1 MNLSRIFIHRPVAT
15 SILVAAIVI
24 FGLISFYSLPVN
36 DLPNVDFPTIQVTAE
51 LPGANPEIMASTV
64 ATPLER
70 QFSQISGVDTMNSV
84 NTTGRT
90 RITLQFSLDRDIDA
104 AAQDVQTAMSQAMR
118 RLPDGID
125 APTLRKVNPADS
137 PILFLAL
144 TAKTLPMQALDE
156 FADSHIAQRLS
167 TVSGVAQVVVF
178 GSQKY
183 AVRVFLD
190 PDAMAKRGL
199 GLDKVVSAIQNAN
212 SNLPSG
218 VLQGTARNFTVKSSG
233 KLERAASFNELI
245 VAYQGG
251 MPVRL
256 ADVGRAEDSIENV
269 KIKSWLND
277 DRAIILAVYRQPG
290 ANTVQTVSKIRAL
303 FPAIEREAPPG
314 VKISVVNDRAEF
326 IQSSINEVEFHL
338 LLSVV
343 LVVLVIL
350 VFLRN
355 ARSTLITA
363 LILPT
368 SVIGTFGAM
377 YLLGFSLNN
386 LSLMAVILAVGFV
399 VDDAIVVLEN
409 ITRHMEMGKDRMRAA
424 LEGAQEIGFTVLSM
438 TLSLAAVFI
447 PILFMQGILGRLF
460 REFAVTVGVA
470 VLVSGVVALSMTP
483 MLCSRMLKP
492 ELEHGKSHGRAYL
505 LFERAFDA
513 MRDFYGRTLR
523 WSMGHRGLMLALSG
537 VILVAMFLPQYGL
550 YALVPQGFIPRQDT
564 GVFFGNTRAPEG
576 IAFAELERRQQAVA
590 AIIAK
595 HPDVEAVMSTAGQ
608 GVGGVTGDNLG
619 RVVVRLKAKSERKL
633 NADQIIQEL
642 RRSFSSGAQGL
653 RVFMNNPPAIN
664 IGGLISTSDYQM
676 VLQGTDLK
684 TLYGPAQDLEA
695 RLRESRIVQDVSTS
709 LELRNPEIQI
719 SILRD
724 RAATLGVSPQQI
736 ESALYNAYG
745 GRRISTLYGAADQ
758 YDVLLELD
766 KRFQRDANA
775 LRSLHVQSSG
785 GQMVPINAVADVRI
799 GVGPVSVQHYGQ
811 LPSVVLSFNL
821 APGVSVGDAVSQVQE
836 LANGMLPSGV
846 NATFA
851 GSAKAF
857 EDAFRTLPLLLLV
870 TILVIYMVLA
880 ILYEHYGHPLVILTA
895 LPFAGFGA
903 LLMLLIAGQELN
915 VFSFVGIIL
924 LVGLVKKNGI
934 MMVDFALQLQR
945 EQGLPPAEAIVQAS
959 IIRFRPIMM
968 TTMAAI
974 FATLPLAFG
983 TGTGS
988 EMRQPLGIAVVGGL
1002 IFSQMLTLYVTP
1014 TFYVSMERGLQ
1025 FLRERRARRAPAV
1038 QNL

>member
-15 SILVAAIVI
+15 SMLVAAIVI
-24 FGLISFYSLPVN
+24 FGLIAFRSLPVN

-90 RITLQFSLDRDIDA
+90 RITLQFSLSRDIDA
-104 AAQDVQTAMSQAMR
+104 AAQDVQTAISQAMR
-118 RLPDGID
+118 RLPDD
-125 APTLRKVNPADS
+125 LDPPTLRKVNPADS

-144 TAKTLPMQALDE
+144 TAATLPMQALDE
-156 FADSHIAQRLS
+156 FADTNIAQRLS
-167 TVSGVAQVVVF
+167 TVTGVAQVVVF

-183 AVRVFLD
+183 AVRVYLD

-199 GLDKVVSAIQNAN
+199 GLDKVVSAIQSAN
-212 SNLPSG
+212 SNLPAG
-218 VLQGTARNFTVKSSG
+218 VLQGSARSFTVKSSG
-233 KLERAASFNELI
+233 KLERAKNFNELI
-245 VAYQGG
+245 VAYQNG

-256 ADVGRAEDSIENV
+256 ADVGRAEDSIENM
-269 KIKSWLND
+269 KIKSWLNG

-290 ANTVQTVSKIRAL
+290 ANTVETVRSIRAL

-314 VKISVVNDRAEF
+314 VKINVVNDRAEF

-338 LLSVV
+338 LLSVA

-377 YLLGFSLNN
+377 YILGFSLNN

-438 TLSLAAVFI
+438 TVSLAAVFI

-460 REFAVTVGVA
+460 REFAVTVGMA
-470 VLVSGVVALSMTP
+470 VLISGVVALSMTP
-483 MLCSRMLKP
+483 MLCSLMLKP
-492 ELEHGKSHGRAYL
+492 THGHGRAYL
-505 LFERAFDA
+505 FFERMFDA
-513 MRDFYGRTLR
+513 MRDFYGSTLR
-523 WSMGHRGLMLALSG
+523 WSMRHRGFMLLLSAG
-537 VILVAMFLPQYGL
+537 ILVIMFLPQYGL
-550 YALVPQGFIPRQDT
+550 YAQVPQGFIPRQDT

-590 AIIAK
+590 AIIKK
-595 HPDVEAVMSTAGQ
+595 HPEVEAVMSTAGQ

-642 RRSFSSGAQGL
+642 RRSFASGAQGL

-664 IGGLISTSDYQM
+664 IGGLISTSDYQL
-676 VLQGTDLK
+676 VVQGTDLK
-684 TLYGPAQDLEA
+684 TLYGPAQELEA
-695 RLRESRIVQDVSTS
+695 KLRESRIAQDVSSS

-724 RAATLGVSPQQI
+724 RAAVLGVSPQQV

-766 KRFQRDANA
+766 RRFQRDANA
-775 LRSLHVQSSG
+775 LRSLHVQSNT
-785 GQMVPINAVADVRI
+785 GQMVPINTVADVKI
-799 GVGPVSVQHYGQ
+799 GVGPVSVNHYGQ
-811 LPSVVLSFNL
+811 LPAVVLSFNL
-821 APGVSVGDAVSQVQE
+821 SPGVSIGDAVSQVQD
-836 LANGMLPSGV
+836 LAAGVLPSGV

-880 ILYEHYGHPLVILTA
+880 ILYEHYGHPLTILTA

-945 EQGLPPAEAIVQAS
+945 EKGLPPDEAIIEAS

-1014 TFYVSMERGLQ
+1014 TFFVSLDRITRYIQEK
-1025 FLRERRARRAPAV
+1025 RASSARAV
-1038 QNL
+1038 TEH